1 MKPSLKITALLFI
14 SSFLLWSCEKEETKA
29 VFQNGTAPTLSVSP
43 TTAVLTKA
51 AENNTAMT
59 FTFTPASF
67 GYKAAISYTLQFAK
81 PGNNFVTIG
90 TIGFPDNNTTQTV
103 TVKALNI
110 AALNAGLD
118 TLSSQALQVRL
129 KADVGSG
136 QTPVYSN
143 VVALNIKPYSLNAF
157 LYVPGDYQ
165 GWNPGAAPKLI
176 SINSTGAFE
185 GFVNITAG
193 TLAFKF
199 TSDPDWNHTNYGS
212 GGAGV
217 LSTSGGDLTVP
228 SAGYYLFKP
237 NLNNLTWTA
246 TRTTWSIIGDGA
258 AGWSTDVQMTYD
270 AVNKVW
276 KVTTNLTNGAEIKF
290 RANNDWAV
298 NFGDDGAN
306 GSLEYGGA
314 NIRVSVPSGSH
325 TVTLNLSAPG
335 SYTYQ
340 IQ

>member
-14 SSFLLWSCEKEETKA
+14 SSALLWSCKKEETKA
-29 VFQNGTAPTLSVSP
+29 VFQDGTAPTLSATP
-43 TTAVLTKA
+43 TTGVLTKA
-51 AENNTAMT
+51 NENNTGMT
-59 FTFTPASF
+59 FTFTPATF
-67 GYKAAISYTLQFAK
+67 GYKAAITYTLQFAK

-90 TIGFPDNNTTQTV
+90 AIGLPDNNTTQAV
-103 TVKALNI
+103 TVKSLNI

-143 VVALNIKPYSLNAF
+143 VIALTIKPYSLNSF

-176 SINSTGAFE
+176 SINSTGNFE

-212 GGAGV
+212 GGAGL
-217 LSTSGGDLTVP
+217 LSTTGGDLTVS
-228 SAGYYLFKP
+228 SAGYYLLKP
-237 NLNNLTWTA
+237 NLNNLSWTA
-246 TRTTWSIIGDGA
+246 TKTTWSIIGDGA
-258 AGWSTDVQMTYD
+258 SGWSTDIPMTYD
-270 AVNKVW
+270 AVNQVW
-276 KVTTNLTNGAEIKF
+276 KATTTLNSAGKIKF
-290 RANNDWAV
+290 RANNDWAI

-314 NIRVSVPSGSH
+314 DIGGLPSGSH
-325 TVTLNLSAPG
+325 TVILDLHNPG
-335 SYTYQ
+335 AYKVI